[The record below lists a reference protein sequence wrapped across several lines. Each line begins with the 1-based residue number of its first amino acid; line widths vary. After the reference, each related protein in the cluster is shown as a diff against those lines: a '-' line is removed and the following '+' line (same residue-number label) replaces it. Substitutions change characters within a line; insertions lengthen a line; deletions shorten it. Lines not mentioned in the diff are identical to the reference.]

1 MMIDGSVTP
10 GFERVADTF
19 AENFERRGE
28 LGAALAVYHHGDKV
42 VDLWGGIRN
51 KDTGEVWDETT
62 MMRTA
67 SSTKGITAICANLL
81 IQQGLL
87 DPDATVASYWPEFKA
102 NGKEG
107 VLVRW
112 ALSHQAGVPVVED
125 SESFTKED
133 VFAWDPVVEA
143 IAAAKPVWKPGAEH
157 GYHGQSYGYIV
168 GEVIR
173 RITGRTIGTYL
184 QDEIAKP
191 LGIEVFIGLP
201 DEYIPR
207 VAHNLYA
214 YPPEGAPT
222 RPQPQMM
229 ADNGFG
235 ARVFMFSHLKPDY
248 TTPEWLRIEMPSANG
263 VTTAR
268 SLAKLYGS
276 LVGEVDGHRLFTPE
290 TVERATTLQT
300 KEGAIDRIMM
310 APSRYGLGFSLP
322 TDAFPLLGAGSF
334 GHAGAGG
341 IMAFAD
347 ADHEV
352 GFAFG
357 CNIMG
362 DFERAAALI
371 DALRSSLG

>member
-1 MMIDGSVTP
+1 
-10 GFERVADTF
+10 
-19 AENFERRGE
+19 
-28 LGAALAVYHHGDKV
+28 
-42 VDLWGGIRN
+42 
-51 KDTGEVWDETT
+51 
-62 MMRTA
+62 
-67 SSTKGITAICANLL
+67 
-81 IQQGLL
+81 
-87 DPDATVASYWPEFKA
+87 
-102 NGKEG
+102 
-107 VLVRW
+107 
-112 ALSHQAGVPVVED
+112 
-125 SESFTKED
+125 

-214 YPPEGAPT
+214 YPPEGAPA